1 MEARTAFQLRV
12 RELCESQNLTIYALA
27 KRANLPRT
35 TLLSAMDP
43 VRGNPSL
50 MTIAAVAAGFR
61 VSLAEFFDAEVFD
74 EYE

>member
-1 MEARTAFQLRV
+1 MEARTAFHLRV

-50 MTIAAVAAGFR
+50 KTIAAVAAGFR